1 MSMAIQY
8 QMKKRMAKGGMCE
21 HGSTMCEMCHGGMY
35 AKGGDVKNEEE
46 KRHYVKD
53 KNKKIHRFGPDEN
66 AALKFHEEHNKKY
79 GPFSSDYGNSQDQ
92 FEKVNKIKD
101 PERYAEGGE
110 VEDDDMISRIMKK
123 RAGHYSEGGRV
134 ANEDHIEADF
144 KENEF
149 DDLPLDDH
157 LEEHYTGANSGDEL
171 GNEQEDEDE
180 RDVVARIM
188 RSRGKKDRMPRPA

>member
-1 MSMAIQY
+1 MSMSIQY
-8 QMKKRMAKGGMCE
+8 QMKKRAQKMAKGGMCE
-21 HGSTMCEMCHGGMY
+21 HGSTMCEMCHGGKMM
-35 AKGGDVKNEEE
+35 
-46 KRHYVKD
+46 
-53 KNKKIHRFGPDEN
+53 
-66 AALKFHEEHNKKY
+66 
-79 GPFSSDYGNSQDQ
+79 
-92 FEKVNKIKD
+92 
-101 PERYAEGGE
+101 AEGGMM
-110 VEDDDMISRIMKK
+110 EDEDMISRIMKK

-134 ANEDHIEADF
+134 ANEDHDEADF

-157 LEEHYTGANSGDEL
+157 LEEHYTGSNSGDEL